1 MVNQATGRALRYPN
15 LCVAPAPQL
24 VELLLTHPKPQVTG
38 ARAVSAKPPP
48 DDGSAAVEQFLLGIG
63 LGQSHFQIL
72 LQEGIRTQ
80 QDLDELQQL
89 EKDCV
94 VELRDVLRA
103 RGFTAFEFSKVEY
116 AVRTI

>member
-1 MVNQATGRALRYPN
+1 M
-15 LCVAPAPQL
+15 
-24 VELLLTHPKPQVTG
+24 
-38 ARAVSAKPPP
+38 
-48 DDGSAAVEQFLLGIG
+48 EQFLLGIG

-103 RGFTAFEFSKVEY
+103 RGFTAFEFSKVEC